1 MSHRQMTPTR
11 RALRRTLSALR
22 LLPLVATAA
31 LILYLSYTEGRGMS
45 SHAPTGGQTY
55 ETADGAGRRA
65 AFPLPQVPQRV
76 LVTYPGATELLIDLG
91 LKERIIGTIRPYGKE
106 PPQYADAY
114 AALPLLKAPYVPSRE
129 EVMALHPDFIIGWS
143 HHFTPEAL
151 GDVYT
156 YFDRGVGAYI
166 VPATVRRGHP
176 TLEETVYPFIHDMG
190 QIFDRAQQAET
201 YTAQLKARTAAVE
214 ARAAQRGRRFSAMIL
229 QAHGSSLYSMY
240 GPSYIIDDIAKK
252 AGADNLVRRQMN
264 GVGPERVLGFT
275 PEVILYVNPSDMT
288 EEEARS
294 ALRTDPNLQHMKAV
308 REGHIIVVDFSDV
321 NNGNGRTVMAL
332 EQIAA
337 GLDALM
343 DTF

>member
-1 MSHRQMTPTR
+1 MSRMQVPS
-11 RALRRTLSALR
+11 ARRTLHRAVNALK
-22 LLPLVATAA
+22 LLPLVAAAA
-31 LILYLSYTEGRGMS
+31 LTLYLSYTEGRGAMVQM
-45 SHAPTGGQTY
+45 PTGDRPY
-55 ETADGAGRRA
+55 VTADGAGRTA
-65 AFPLPQVPQRV
+65 VFALPQVPTRV

-91 LKERIIGTIRPYGKE
+91 LEERIIGTIAPYGKE
-106 PPQYADAY
+106 PPAYAAAY
-114 AALPLLKAPYVPSRE
+114 AALPILAAPYVPSRE

>member
-22 LLPLVATAA
+22 LLPLVAAAA

-45 SHAPTGGQTY
+45 SHAPAG
-55 ETADGAGRRA
+55 ERFFTADSEGRRA
-65 AFPLPQVPQRV
+65 EFFLDHVPERV

-129 EVMALHPDFIIGWS
+129 EVIALRPDFIIGWA

-166 VPATVRRGHP
+166 VPATVRRGRP

-229 QAHGSSLYSMY
+229 QQPVQYVRPILHHRRYC
-240 GPSYIIDDIAKK
+240 KK
-252 AGADNLVRRQMN
+252 G
-264 GVGPERVLGFT
+264 
-275 PEVILYVNPSDMT
+275 
-288 EEEARS
+288 
-294 ALRTDPNLQHMKAV
+294 
-308 REGHIIVVDFSDV
+308 
-321 NNGNGRTVMAL
+321 GR
-332 EQIAA
+332 
-337 GLDALM
+337 G
-343 DTF
+343 